1 MLSCLDMTTW
11 TLVCI
16 AQWPSCTSI
25 THCCGYRDGGTQ
37 CIAALGMV
45 VCDTQFV
52 KDNIKKKKGYFL
64 IFMWVLYLSSIT

>member
-45 VCDTQFV
+45 VASSMATV
-52 KDNIKKKKGYFL
+52 RGGYRASL
-64 IFMWVLYLSSIT
+64 AQLVRELEAAC